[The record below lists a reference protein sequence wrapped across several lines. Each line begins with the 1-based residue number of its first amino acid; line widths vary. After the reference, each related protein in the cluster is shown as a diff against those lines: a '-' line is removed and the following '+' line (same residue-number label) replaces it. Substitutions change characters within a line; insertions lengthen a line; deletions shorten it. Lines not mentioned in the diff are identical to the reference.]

1 MWCLR
6 SMLPLL
12 FVLLFSSLATA
23 KPVEI
28 KIATVAPRG
37 SIWTRIFQRFKARV
51 HKLSKGQV
59 KLRLY
64 PGQVQ
69 GDERDVVRKMR
80 TGQLDGGAFTAIGL
94 AMINPEVLVM
104 QMPGMFREY
113 DKLDKARAAL
123 GKRLEAGF
131 LKRGYVLMG
140 WGEVGKVHMFSKH
153 PVKSLADLR
162 KRKVWVWTD
171 DPISKAM
178 MRKLGVSPRLLSLPA
193 VLPALNTG
201 MVDTV
206 FNSPLGCAAL
216 QWHAKVKYMSTESMA
231 IAIGATVVSKKAWN
245 KVPADLRDKIRE
257 LSRKYHRALLKR
269 TRRDNERA
277 LATLKKLGIQML
289 PSYANKDRQAVEKAA
304 IAVTKSFVPR
314 YFSKDLLRKVLA
326 ARR

>member
-1 MWCLR
+1 
-6 SMLPLL
+6 MLPLL

-113 DKLDKARAAL
+113 DKLDKA
-123 GKRLEAGF
+123 
-131 LKRGYVLMG
+131 
-140 WGEVGKVHMFSKH
+140 
-153 PVKSLADLR
+153 
-162 KRKVWVWTD
+162 
-171 DPISKAM
+171 
-178 MRKLGVSPRLLSLPA
+178 KLDR
-193 VLPALNTG
+193 
-201 MVDTV
+201 
-206 FNSPLGCAAL
+206 
-216 QWHAKVKYMSTESMA
+216 
-231 IAIGATVVSKKAWN
+231 
-245 KVPADLRDKIRE
+245 LRDLAGRFGHPKTDAACRE
-257 LSRKYHRALLKR
+257 WSREISAHERSRPVDAEIDFHLLPHRYEIFS
-269 TRRDNERA
+269 TQ
-277 LATLKKLGIQML
+277 KKPG
-289 PSYANKDRQAVEKAA
+289 SAA
-304 IAVTKSFVPR
+304 
-314 YFSKDLLRKVLA
+314 
-326 ARR
+326 